1 MKTINYA
8 LMLGMVAM
16 ALSCQSSAKKQKE
29 EVAGPLMEI
38 SVKRDS
44 AGAYL
49 LTQSKAGNGKV
60 YGMPFNSREFNSPV
74 IWTADTLRIACSPS
88 ERLIFAVADAK
99 DTAYY
104 SERHLSMQGTPNFRD
119 LGGYRN
125 KDGKQIKWGAIYRS
139 GELSHLTP
147 RDLALFAS
155 TGIKKV
161 IDFRTDMEVA
171 RNPDKYPGN
180 AGVVRISSPIGSQ
193 EAMGHMMGEFS
204 KPKNLTAEKARELMV
219 GGGKN
224 FAASAKDF
232 QPVVDALVNGGP
244 QIPFLFHC
252 SAGKDRAGFS
262 AALVLGILKVDRNT
276 IMEDYLLSN
285 KYTLP
290 YYRKNGRK
298 PGNFS
303 GVSADALKPLM
314 GVEPE
319 YMQASWEAID
329 NTYGSI
335 DNMLQEVFGIT
346 PETRQQIIDKY
357 TY

>member
-16 ALSCQSSAKKQKE
+16 ALSCQSSTKKQKE

-38 SVKRDS
+38 GVKRDS

-49 LTQSKAGNGKV
+49 LTQTKAGSGKI
-60 YGMPFNSREFNSPV
+60 YEMPFNSRKFNSPV
-74 IWTADTLRIACSPS
+74 TWTTDTLRVACSPS
-88 ERLIFAVADAK
+88 ERLMFAVANGK

-161 IDFRTDMEVA
+161 VDFRTDVEVA
-171 RNPDKYPGN
+171 RNPDKYPEN
-180 AGVVRISSPIGSQ
+180 AGVVRISSPIGDQ
-193 EAMGHMMGEFS
+193 KAMGRMMKEFS
-204 KPKNLTAEKARELMV
+204 KPENLTAEKAREFMV
-219 GGGKN
+219 EGGKN
-224 FAASAKDF
+224 FAVSAKDF
-232 QPVVDALVNGGP
+232 QPVVDALVYGGP
-244 QIPFLFHC
+244 QTPFLFHC
-252 SAGKDRAGFS
+252 SAGKDRTGFS
-262 AALVLGILKVDRNT
+262 AALILGILNVDRDT

-285 KYTLP
+285 KYTIP
-290 YYRKNGRK
+290 YYQKNGQM
-298 PGNFS
+298 PGNF
-303 GVSADALKPLM
+303 GDVSADALKPFM

-329 NTYGSI
+329 NIYGSM